1 MHVLCGGVWDKKKKS
16 LRSVMFGYILPLR
29 EKEALFIIL
38 FLDQRMFSTEVLI
51 EMKFSKKKKIKL
63 SSCTRKK
70 KKKKKG

>member
-1 MHVLCGGVWDKKKKS
+1 MHVLCGGVWEKKKKS

-51 EMKFSKKKKIKL
+51 EMSL
-63 SSCTRKK
+63 
-70 KKKKKG
+70 